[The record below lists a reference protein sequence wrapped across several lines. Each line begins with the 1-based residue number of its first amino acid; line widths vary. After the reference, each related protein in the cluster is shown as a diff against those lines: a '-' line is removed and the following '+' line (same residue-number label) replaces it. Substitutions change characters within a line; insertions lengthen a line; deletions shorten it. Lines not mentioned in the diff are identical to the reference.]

1 MPDYT
6 KGKIYK
12 LICNET
18 NKIYIGSTCQ
28 ELSKRK
34 ADHKNDYNR
43 WQINKTTKNI
53 SSYDIIKN
61 NNYDIIL
68 IEEYLCNNKNELH
81 ARERYWIEQYD
92 CVNKIIPTRTQ
103 HEYRNDNIDKIKEYD
118 NDRYHNERKLNNDY
132 QKKIKD
138 YRNKNKEK
146 TQEYNKQYYINN
158 KEKIKEATLNYAKNN
173 KEKKIENDKKYR
185 ENNKEKIAEIN
196 KEYQNKPEVKEKIKE
211 RMKKYREKITCN
223 ICNCDIALDS
233 IYKHNLSKKHI
244 SNMKI

>member
-18 NKIYIGSTCQ
+18 SKIYIGSTCQ
-28 ELSKRK
+28 SLCKRYG
-34 ADHKNDYNR
+34 DHVAQYKYWKNT
-43 WQINKTTKNI
+43 NKNYV
-53 SSYDIIKN
+53 SSFKLIIDGNCDIV
-61 NNYDIIL
+61 L
-68 IEEYLCNNKNELH
+68 IENYSCNNKEELH

-132 QKKIKD
+132 QEKIKD
-138 YRNKNKEK
+138 YRDKNKEK

-158 KEKIKEATLNYAKNN
+158 KEKIKKATLNYANNN
-173 KEKKIENDKKYR
+173 KDKIKESNKKYR

-244 SNMKI
+244 SNIKN